1 MNLRH
6 AVRVV
11 VVVDER
17 GVFVRTGHRIDAEGA
32 AAARIEMADLQ
43 PDARR
48 FHQNFRAHLGEKGAV
63 AARFGVKSH
72 GESHRRVD
80 VILRGTARIVRR
92 TFVAAD
98 GAPRIQRA
106 ARMIHFAR
114 MRTCAIEHAI
124 APDQAR
130 LHQLRRGETEY
141 RQHEGFRIPE
151 DMAFV
156 TFARHTFRGD
166 AAGAVA
172 IGGLEQMEQVQTQ
185 RLFVA
190 TRLLAAFDGDDGIVP
205 ETRVVVGLDF
215 EQRIRA
221 GGHRRIERDARR
233 SIQISITHGGLRQ
246 RPRVDD
252 VFLDGDGAA
261 AFHLGREHLPHAA
274 RLDAFAGEAQRRAGD
289 DPARTPH

>member
-1 MNLRH
+1 MHLRH
-6 AVRVV
+6 AVGVV
-11 VVVDER
+11 VVVDQR
-17 GVFVRTGHRIDAEGA
+17 GVFVRTGDRIDAERA
-32 AAARIEMADLQ
+32 AAARIEMPDLQ

-48 FHQNFRAHLGEKGAV
+48 FGKNFRAHLGEKGAV

-80 VILRGTARIVRR
+80 VVLRGTARIVRR

-98 GAPRIQRA
+98 RAPRIQRA
-106 ARMIHFAR
+106 ARMIHLAR
-114 MRTCAIEHAI
+114 MRTRAIEHAI
-124 APDQAR
+124 TPDQAR
-130 LHQLRRGETEY
+130 LHQLRRGETEH

-151 DMAFV
+151 HVAFV
-156 TFARHTFRGD
+156 TFAGHALGGD

-172 IGGLEQMEQVQTQ
+172 VGGLEQMEQVQTQ

-190 TRLLAAFDGDDGIVP
+190 ARLLAAVDGDDGVVP
-205 ETRVVVGLDF
+205 ETRVVVRLDL

-233 SIQISITHGGLRQ
+233 SIQIRITHRGLRQ
-246 RPRVDD
+246 RPRIDD

-261 AFHLGREHLPHAA
+261 ALDLGREHLPDAA
-274 RLDAFAGEAQRRAGD
+274 RLDALADETRRRRRD